1 MSKFLFNGILQ
12 TFSSTSSPALI
23 NCLDNLSSFEN
34 KPAYSEPNDTIIAGN
49 YGDLKGWEKS
59 ILQNGLKVRSGA
71 SYEREL
77 RRLQQMYPGFIPQA

>member
-1 MSKFLFNGILQ
+1 MQKNPEKFNL
-12 TFSSTSSPALI
+12 TPAEI
-23 NCLDNLSSFEN
+23 RRIRRMQVSV
-34 KPAYSEPNDTIIAGN
+34 PNDTIIAGN